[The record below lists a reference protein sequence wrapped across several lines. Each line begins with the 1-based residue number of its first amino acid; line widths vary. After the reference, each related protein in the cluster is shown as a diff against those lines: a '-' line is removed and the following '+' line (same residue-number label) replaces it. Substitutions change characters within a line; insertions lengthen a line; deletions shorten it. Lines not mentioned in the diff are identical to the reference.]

1 MRPLTAKYA
10 VTQNDWMMD
19 SAHPV
24 SFIMKNILAGFENS
38 GLWSFSRNTF
48 SYEDFKAAP
57 AVCGGNNEPSV
68 LTPRSVG

>member
-1 MRPLTAKYA
+1 MRPLTAKHA
-10 VTQNDWMMD
+10 VTQNDRMMA

-38 GLWSFSRNTF
+38 GLWSFSNTF

-57 AVCGGNNEPSV
+57 VGCGGNNEPSV
-68 LTPRSVG
+68 LIARSVE